1 MRMCATARIKR
12 LSAHHASNEHPSKFI
27 ALLDW
32 PHAAQ
37 APYFASAN
45 RDPRRFRGYLTA
57 VGGLQGAVKL
67 TPKCWAKQNQL
78 HFSPQYAE
86 PKFNGPLIFLK
97 WWMLNKFNMKCGDKD
112 NKPPMELSLTF
123 DPTTS
128 NINPTSP
135 LNIMMFVNVLSSFNE
150 HTSLWSPC
158 HTSLYYRYII

>member
-45 RDPRRFRGYLTA
+45 RDPRRFRRYLTA

-97 WWMLNKFNMKCGDKD
+97 
-112 NKPPMELSLTF
+112 
-123 DPTTS
+123 
-128 NINPTSP
+128 
-135 LNIMMFVNVLSSFNE
+135 
-150 HTSLWSPC
+150 
-158 HTSLYYRYII
+158 